1 MSSQQKKK
9 NIAKEPP
16 RTGDAAS
23 WNNNNLTLQQT
34 KFFSYLFLASA
45 LMLGLVLWP
54 FWQLLILAFL
64 LAGIFTPA
72 YRKMLRWV
80 SPWMASSLTCGLIVL
95 IVFIPLVFCIIA
107 ISQEAINV
115 VQIGKDSEVV
125 LKLQDF
131 IQNNGWFIRGQD
143 FLHGLGFNFE
153 PPDMN
158 KMLTAASK
166 TVGLYIYN
174 QVSAWAA
181 NLMSFV
187 LQFCIVIVV
196 AYFILI
202 EMDNLIRFLIRL
214 SPLPAEHS
222 RMLMNKFT
230 GLAGVIL
237 VVNGVYC
244 TVQGVLGGT
253 FFAVLGLNTPVLW
266 GCIMGILAFIPILG
280 IGMVL
285 LPTAIILFVKGHL
298 GQAIATMVF
307 YLLLHYTVEL
317 LLKPKF
323 VGNHL
328 KMHALLVLLAIFG
341 GMSLFGVL
349 GIVYGPLIVSLF
361 LTLSEMH
368 LNEYSGPS

>member
-1 MSSQQKKK
+1 MSSQQEKKHIAQEPVQTG
-9 NIAKEPP
+9 NAVSHNAKE
-16 RTGDAAS
+16 
-23 WNNNNLTLQQT
+23 LTTKQT

-72 YRKMLRWV
+72 YRKLLKWV

-95 IVFIPLVFCIIA
+95 IVFIPLVFCIVA

-125 LKLQDF
+125 LKLQHF
-131 IQNNGWFIRGQD
+131 IQNNAWFIRGQD

-166 TVGLYIYN
+166 TAGLYIYN

-214 SPLPAEHS
+214 SPLPEEHS

-230 GLAGVIL
+230 ALAGVIL

-244 TVQGVLGGT
+244 TVQGILGGT

-285 LPTAIILFVKGHL
+285 IPTAIILFVKGYI
-298 GQAIATMVF
+298 GQAIATIIF

-368 LNEYSGPS
+368 LNEYNRG